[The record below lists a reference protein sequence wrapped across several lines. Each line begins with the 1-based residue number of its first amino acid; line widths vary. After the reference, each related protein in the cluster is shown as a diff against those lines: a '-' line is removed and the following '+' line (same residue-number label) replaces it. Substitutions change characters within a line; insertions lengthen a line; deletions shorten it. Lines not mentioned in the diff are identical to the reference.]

1 MKAAPFNPMRGHMPT
16 IEWLRVDELLIDES
30 YQRSIE
36 TTASEKLI
44 AAIAREWDWDLVDVL
59 KVSRRPDDRLY
70 VVDGQHRRA
79 AAARRPDIPQLPC
92 VVKRCGGAE
101 EEARL
106 FIAANR
112 GRKAMNR
119 FDDYRA
125 ALGAGDHEAITIDR
139 MVRAAALSMATHSGM
154 RGVKPGELQILSP
167 IKRALKAHGE
177 DIAGRALIL
186 IGEAFPDEVIASG
199 AALYDALVQL
209 LAEGFDQD
217 ALFTTL
223 LKGTTE
229 QWEQWAE
236 IVGIRNG
243 GKARSLRMRDAIAA
257 RCGSVGL
264 VGVAA

>member
-1 MKAAPFNPMRGHMPT
+1 MKAPFAPTRGHMPT
-16 IEWLRVDELLIDES
+16 IEWLRVDELLIDDS

-36 TTASEKLI
+36 TPASERLITAI
-44 AAIAREWDWDLVDVL
+44 AATWDWDLVDVL

-92 VVKRCGGAE
+92 VVKRCGGPT

-112 GRKAMNR
+112 GRKAMSR

-125 ALGAGDHEAITIDR
+125 ALGAGDDEALTIDR
-139 MVRAAALSMATHSGM
+139 MVRAAALTIATHSGA
-154 RGVKPGELQILSP
+154 RGVKPGALQILSP

-177 DIAGRALIL
+177 EIAGGALVL

-199 AALYDALVQL
+199 AAMYDALVQL
-209 LAEGFDQD
+209 LADGFEHE
-217 ALFTTL
+217 ALFNTL
-223 LKGTTE
+223 LAGTTE
-229 QWEQWAE
+229 EWERWAE
-236 IVGIRNG
+236 IVGIRTG
-243 GKARSLRMRDAIAA
+243 GKARTHRMREAIASRYTA
-257 RCGSVGL
+257 L
-264 VGVAA
+264 EQAA

>member
-1 MKAAPFNPMRGHMPT
+1 MKAPFAPPRGRMPT
-16 IEWLRVDELLIDES
+16 IEWLAIGELLIDDS

-36 TTASEKLI
+36 TTASERLI
-44 AAIAREWDWDLVDVL
+44 TAIAKDWDWDLVDVL

-92 VVKRCGGAE
+92 VVKRCGGAK

-112 GRKAMNR
+112 GRKAMSR

-125 ALGAGDHEAITIDR
+125 ALGAGDEEALTIDR
-139 MVRAAALSMATHSGM
+139 IVRAAALSMATHSGA

-167 IKRALKAHGE
+167 IKRALKLHGE
-177 DIAGRALIL
+177 NIAGGALIL
-186 IGEAFPDEVIASG
+186 IGEAFPDEVLASG
-199 AALYDALVQL
+199 AALYDALVLL
-209 LAEGFDQD
+209 LAEGYDHE
-217 ALFTTL
+217 ALFNTL
-223 LKGTTE
+223 LAGTTE

-236 IVGIRNG
+236 IVGIRTG
-243 GKARSLRMRDAIAA
+243 GRARTTRMRAAIVA
-257 RCGSVGL
+257 RCATAGL
-264 VGVAA
+264 VGKAA

>member
-1 MKAAPFNPMRGHMPT
+1 MKAAPFNPTRGHMPT
-16 IEWLRVDELLIDES
+16 IEWLRVDELLVDDS

-36 TTASEKLI
+36 TAASERLI
-44 AAIAREWDWDLVDVL
+44 TAIAKDWNWDLVDVL
-59 KVSRRPDDRLY
+59 KVSRRPDDQLY

-92 VVKRCGGAE
+92 VVKRCGGSD

-112 GRKAMNR
+112 GRKAMSR

-125 ALGAGDHEAITIDR
+125 ALGAGDEEALTIDR
-139 MVRAAALSMATHSGM
+139 MVRAAALSIATHSGA

-177 DIAGRALIL
+177 TIAGGALVL

-209 LAEGFDQD
+209 LAEGFDQE

-223 LKGTTE
+223 LAGTTE

-236 IVGIRNG
+236 IVGIRTG
-243 GKARSLRMRDAIAA
+243 GKARTVRMRAAIAA
-257 RCGSVGL
+257 RCAPMEH
-264 VGVAA
+264 AA